1 MIKLRLKRFGK
12 KKEASFRIVA
22 CNSTS
27 RRDGRPL
34 QELGFYNPRT
44 KETRLDTEALRTRLT
59 QGAQPTDVVRTL
71 LEKGGLLEKIER
83 PSIAIGKAK
92 LEKEKAAKSKI
103 KKEGND
109 SSEVESDK
117 NEADWKFEMVELFK
131 AGEITKARKL
141 VCASARAEEM
151 EEVYR
156 WLYDNIE
163 LFGNEEQ
170 QDKAVII
177 IKQGLV
183 DHTLVVDPEINLAA
197 TLIKL
202 ARL

>member
-44 KETRLDTEALRTRLT
+44 KETRLNAEALRIRLT

-71 LEKGGLLEKIER
+71 LEKGGLLEKKER

-92 LEKEKAAKSKI
+92 LEKEKSAKVNGN
-103 KKEGND
+103 KEAQSDNK
-109 SSEVESDK
+109 EAES
-117 NEADWKFEMVELFK
+117 
-131 AGEITKARKL
+131 
-141 VCASARAEEM
+141 
-151 EEVYR
+151 
-156 WLYDNIE
+156 
-163 LFGNEEQ
+163 
-170 QDKAVII
+170 
-177 IKQGLV
+177 
-183 DHTLVVDPEINLAA
+183 
-197 TLIKL
+197 
-202 ARL
+202 

>member
-44 KETRLDTEALRTRLT
+44 KETRLDTEALRTRLS
-59 QGAQPTDVVRTL
+59 QGAQPSDVVRSL

-92 LEKEKAAKSKI
+92 LEKEKAAKAKDEDNDTAKAKSKT
-103 KKEGND
+103 
-109 SSEVESDK
+109 
-117 NEADWKFEMVELFK
+117 NEAE
-131 AGEITKARKL
+131 
-141 VCASARAEEM
+141 S
-151 EEVYR
+151 
-156 WLYDNIE
+156 
-163 LFGNEEQ
+163 
-170 QDKAVII
+170 
-177 IKQGLV
+177 
-183 DHTLVVDPEINLAA
+183 
-197 TLIKL
+197 
-202 ARL
+202 